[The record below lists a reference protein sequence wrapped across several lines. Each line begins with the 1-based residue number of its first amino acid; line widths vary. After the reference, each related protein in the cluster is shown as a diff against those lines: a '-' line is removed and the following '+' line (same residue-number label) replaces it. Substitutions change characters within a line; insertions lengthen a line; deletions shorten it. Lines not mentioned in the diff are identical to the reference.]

1 MIREDQLSIRL
12 SSNEEDKNNLRVD
25 IVSTRKSD
33 LAQIFVGKT
42 PMESLPM
49 IPRLYSIC
57 GMAHSYAAIQA
68 CQSLDDSRPSAIHEA
83 LCLNEMLREHV
94 LHIALH
100 WTRQIGTKAP
110 REQMPVLVQAFE
122 AISLKLLAYAQFD
135 SQPKEKLEAAFLIA
149 KLDRITERLDA
160 LFFGHALK
168 GWKDLKTSLDLVVW
182 CGDDKGIVVRMINQ
196 SIRSD
201 HQDIATIEP
210 AFLPNLSKQDWYQL
224 LQRNKGSAFCDQ
236 PNWHDEPHETGS
248 LQRQKQHPLI
258 RALMPAG
265 KANLLA
271 RQTARILDLLG
282 VMAQLRDQLKA
293 LDGYNAAPILLQ
305 KNGSGVGVVETARGR
320 LVHAIDLQDG
330 LIRHWC
336 ILAPTEWNFHPKGAA
351 AQSLS
356 RLIPGPGLEEQ
367 ARQIML
373 AIDPCIAF
381 DLLDATGSG
390 KGASYA

>member
-1 MIREDQLSIRL
+1 
-12 SSNEEDKNNLRVD
+12 
-25 IVSTRKSD
+25 
-33 LAQIFVGKT
+33 
-42 PMESLPM
+42 
-49 IPRLYSIC
+49 
-57 GMAHSYAAIQA
+57 
-68 CQSLDDSRPSAIHEA
+68 
-83 LCLNEMLREHV
+83 
-94 LHIALH
+94 
-100 WTRQIGTKAP
+100 
-110 REQMPVLVQAFE
+110 
-122 AISLKLLAYAQFD
+122 
-135 SQPKEKLEAAFLIA
+135 
-149 KLDRITERLDA
+149 
-160 LFFGHALK
+160 
-168 GWKDLKTSLDLVVW
+168 
-182 CGDDKGIVVRMINQ
+182 
-196 SIRSD
+196 
-201 HQDIATIEP
+201 
-210 AFLPNLSKQDWYQL
+210 
-224 LQRNKGSAFCDQ
+224 
-236 PNWHDEPHETGS
+236 
-248 LQRQKQHPLI
+248 
-258 RALMPAG
+258 MPAG

-356 RLIPGPGLEEQ
+356 RLMPGPGLEEQ